1 MVTITTHQSVRIQRV
16 AGCSVPRNQV
26 SEEARRVHEQ
36 RTKRARRAEI
46 LGPIPSAHQLSSPP
60 TALTPAA
67 NFQLNSTIQQA
78 VRNSLLPIIH
88 RKLSERVAAT
98 TPRAVGNQGPVWF
111 SPQGLWNAF
120 QFELQKTSRLH
131 NRQIPVFGPLAHKYH
146 FDGKIHPVRQTS
158 SHIFG
163 VSVATL
169 FVYTRGKDFAGQTEA
184 IRIRRSHLHV
194 LLPVTVCGRKVTVCE
209 RKVNVWIRKEL
220 QPVQMKRGA
229 IESFFKR
236 PEAKKPKYE
245 VSSEKSTHSSY
256 PFAIPHLPAAFAEQL
271 GFAPAQEGKLMNDQ
285 LDLDLMYYQPYIPS
299 SIAPGFFEFLR
310 QELPF
315 YRVQYNITRN
325 GMQAL
330 INTPRFTTVFGV
342 DDTSRFAP
350 DGSIMDAKTGKP
362 VEKTRYKCAPRPIP
376 QCLDELRE
384 LTERTTGEMFNFCLV
399 NYYADGKDSISYHS
413 DDERFLGP
421 NPAIASFSLGAK
433 RDFLMKHK
441 PIAPKEGAVAE
452 ELKGIKLS
460 LGSGDMVLMR
470 GTTQA
475 NWLHS
480 IPKRAGPEAEK
491 GRINITFR
499 KAMVKGGTEN
509 YYQYNVGM
517 GVVHRW
523 DAKAEKMVPSAVDA
537 EAKVGGT

>member
-1 MVTITTHQSVRIQRV
+1 MVTTRPSVRIQRV
-16 AGCSVPRNQV
+16 TGRSVPRNQI

-36 RTKRARRAEI
+36 RIRRLRCTEV
-46 LGPIPSAHQLSSPP
+46 LGPIPSARQLSGPP
-60 TALTPAA
+60 TVLTPAA
-67 NFQLNSTIQQA
+67 NFQLNPVNQHA
-78 VRNSLLPIIH
+78 VRNLLLLKTIIH
-88 RKLSERVAAT
+88 RKLSEQATAT

-120 QFELQKTSRLH
+120 HFESHKVALLH
-131 NRQIPVFGPLAHKYH
+131 NRQNPVFGPLAHKYH
-146 FDGKIHPVRQTS
+146 YNGKILPVRRTS
-158 SHIFG
+158 SHIIG

-169 FVYTRGKDFAGQTEA
+169 FVYPRGKDFAGQTEA
-184 IRIRRSHLHV
+184 FLIRRAYLHV
-194 LLPVTVCGRKVTVCE
+194 PLPRTVCGQ
-209 RKVNVWIRKEL
+209 KVNAWIPAEL
-220 QPVQMKRGA
+220 KPVDMKRGA

-245 VSSEKSTHSSY
+245 VGSDKSTHSSY
-256 PFAIPHLPAAFAEQL
+256 PFAIPHLPATFAEQL
-271 GFAPAQEGKLMNDQ
+271 GFAPAQEGKPMNDQ

-299 SIAPGFFEFLR
+299 SIAPGLFGFLR

-315 YRVQYNITRN
+315 YRVQYNITR
-325 GMQAL
+325 GGVQTL

-342 DDTSRFAP
+342 DDTSCFTS
-350 DGSIMDAKTGKP
+350 DGSIIDAKTGKP
-362 VEKTRYKCAPRPIP
+362 VEKSRYKCTPRPIP
-376 QCLDELRE
+376 QCLDELRK
-384 LTERTTGEMFNFCLV
+384 LTEGTTGETFNFCLV

-441 PIAPKEGAVAE
+441 PTAPKEGVVAE
-452 ELKGIKLS
+452 EPRGIKLP

-480 IPKRAGPEAEK
+480 LPKRAGPEAEK

-517 GVVHRW
+517 GGVHRW
-523 DAKAEKMVPSAVDA
+523 DAKAGKMVPSAVDA
-537 EAKVGGT
+537 EANVGGT